1 MRLWSGPTLARLDGL
16 DMAVAMAEP
25 THWVFGYGSLMWNP
39 GFPHS
44 SQQLGLLRGAHRSLS
59 IISHHHR
66 GTTDRPGLVFGLAH
80 GGSCRGMVFEV
91 TDENWPAVRAY
102 LREREQVTMVYRDAQ
117 RPVRLDDGRVV
128 TALAFLVDERH
139 EQFAGRLTLEAQ
151 LAMVRQG
158 VGLSGRN
165 VDYVLNTAR
174 HLEQLGI
181 RDRQVMALAKLLL
194 AEELA
199 A

>member
-1 MRLWSGPTLARLDGL
+1 
-16 DMAVAMAEP
+16 MAEA
-25 THWVFGYGSLMWNP
+25 TYWVFGYGSLMWNP
-39 GFPHS
+39 GFPHH
-44 SQQLGLLRGAHRSLS
+44 SQQLGLLHGAHRSLS

-66 GTTDRPGLVFGLAH
+66 GTADRPGLVFGLVR
-80 GGSCRGMVFEV
+80 GGSCRGMAFEV
-91 TDENWPAVRAY
+91 AETDWPEARAY
-102 LREREQVTMVYRDAQ
+102 LKAREQVTMVYRDVE
-117 RPVRLDDGRVV
+117 RPVRLDDGRTVS
-128 TALAFLVDERH
+128 ALAFLVDERH

-151 LAMVRQG
+151 VAMVRQG

-181 RDRQVMALAKLLL
+181 RDRQVMALAELLGM
-194 AEELA
+194 EEIA